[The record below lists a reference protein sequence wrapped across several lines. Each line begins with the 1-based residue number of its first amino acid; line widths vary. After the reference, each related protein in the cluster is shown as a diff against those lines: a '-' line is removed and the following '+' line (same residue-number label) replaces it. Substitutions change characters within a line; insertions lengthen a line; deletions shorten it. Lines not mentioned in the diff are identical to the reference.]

1 MGDTESRG
9 FLHHCFQV
17 KHGCHYFCC
26 LYLETLSKL
35 TSRACNPNSDKY
47 LKILSCLPL
56 TKLKQIGLGHHA
68 DTVGLKKCIQ
78 FIFEFVCQL
87 EQMNPKTNYQSLF
100 TSQKSKSTYEGWKA
114 RNQVHQVSNPGE
126 IFLNATDSGPE
137 MSAAGVFGQ
146 PLCLDDLEEKQ
157 VKFVA
162 ATEKILRTEDT
173 STQEILT
180 QCDIS
185 NFDMAILRSVIP
197 ISGELP
203 YLSSNRVNQLAGVYR
218 TAIDS
223 EIRERSKPSKQ
234 NHLEVPAAKTGSEKS
249 EAVILQLYTDGVVEI
264 KLAHRNMNFNLKL
277 KTSSAGARSRWRRP
291 GVVSAFHFES
301 ADDMNTSSNQFISRI
316 IEVEEEG
323 QRKGS
328 QDSSACDF
336 GGSNSST
343 TAGSESS
350 LPQQST
356 EEVICQVS
364 GELAFEVESSKTGLA
379 KGSNVLI
386 VHLFL
391 AAKDRASTAILK
403 ALPDIK
409 HLVNTAVLETFQM
422 LATS

>member
-35 TSRACNPNSDKY
+35 TSRACNPNSDKF

-68 DTVGLKKCIQ
+68 DTAGLKKCIQ
-78 FIFEFVCQL
+78 FIFEFVFQL

-100 TSQKSKSTYEGWKA
+100 TSQKSKSIYEGWKA
-114 RNQVHQVSNPGE
+114 RNQVHQASTPGE
-126 IFLNATDSGPE
+126 VYSNSTEPGPE

-146 PLCLDDLEEKQ
+146 PLCPGDLEVKQ
-157 VKFVA
+157 AKFVA
-162 ATEKILRTEDT
+162 AAEKLLRAEGT
-173 STQEILT
+173 STREVQT
-180 QCDIS
+180 QCDVS

-197 ISGELP
+197 ISGDIPLS
-203 YLSSNRVNQLAGVYR
+203 SSNRANQLASVYR
-218 TAIDS
+218 SAADS
-223 EIRERSKPSKQ
+223 EIRERNKSSKQ
-234 NHLEVPAAKTGSEKS
+234 NNLEVPAAKSGSEKS

-264 KLAHRNMNFNLKL
+264 KLTHRNTIFILKL
-277 KTSSAGARSRWRRP
+277 RMVSTGSSSRWNRT

-301 ADDMNTSSNQFISRI
+301 VDDPNTSSNQFISRM

-328 QDSSACDF
+328 HDLSACDF

-343 TAGSESS
+343 AAGSESS

-356 EEVICQVS
+356 EEVICQVG
-364 GELAFEVESSKTGLA
+364 GELAFEVEPSKSGSSKGTTALA
-379 KGSNVLI
+379 

-391 AAKDRASTAILK
+391 EAKDKPSTALLR

-409 HLVNTAVLETFQM
+409 HIVHTAVMETFLL